1 MKSVSR
7 HLLLL
12 SSGRTLSVPSLV
24 LFCLFTGI
32 GRGLLE
38 ALFFDSKALSP
49 AIILS
54 YVPFYTMMFLA
65 ILLIL
70 RTAGGLSE
78 SRTFRAP
85 LAALFLGLFPPILDA
100 LISGLPNPTL
110 RYGYYMELFRPQKIP
125 EGFFFFYMPDFR
137 LPLGETIVVW
147 ATILLSAL
155 YARLQ
160 QANWL
165 RAALVGAAV
174 YGLFFFHSYLLP
186 SALRLWILN
195 GAESLR
201 GFDLN
206 LFLPLSQ
213 ALLSL
218 LIYQILMK
226 QSFGYLLKRALHI
239 LPFVFVFL
247 AGVAHDRVHSIMPV
261 HFGLLLFY
269 LFFTMIVQNDYFDTK
284 EDAHQKRRR
293 HFSLDDVVFFTGML
307 TFTIVF
313 LLAAGV
319 TLSLFLIVIMICSLL
334 YSFPFYRGKGK
345 IFPTMKFEGIW
356 GLMSFLAGAIP
367 FVPEKVGVPV
377 LIKALLV
384 FGGWSLFALLKDVK
398 DIRADY
404 HAGQSSLYIV
414 FYRKGWGLL
423 AAHRWLLSLCTLAL
437 LFAPAYYGS
446 IGRILPGVLL
456 SVSAAAFVGV
466 ALKLKLKV
474 RYQGILAALN
484 VYLAIISLTGFNL
497 L

>member
-1 MKSVSR
+1 M
-7 HLLLL
+7 
-12 SSGRTLSVPSLV
+12 
-24 LFCLFTGI
+24 
-32 GRGLLE
+32 RGLLE
-38 ALFFDSKALSP
+38 AVFFDVKALSP

-70 RTAGGLSE
+70 RYAGGLSE
-78 SRTFRAP
+78 SRTFRVP

-100 LISGLPNPTL
+100 LISGLPNPAL
-110 RYGYYMELFRPQKIP
+110 RYGYFMELFRPHIIP
-125 EGFFFFYMPDFR
+125 DGFFYFYMPDFR

-147 ATILLSAL
+147 ATIMLSAL

-160 QANWL
+160 RANWL
-165 RAALVGAAV
+165 RAALVGAGV
-174 YGLFFFHSYLLP
+174 YALFFFHSYLLP
-186 SALRLWILN
+186 SALRLWTLN
-195 GAESLR
+195 GGESLR

-213 ALLSL
+213 TLLSL

-226 QSFGYLLKRALHI
+226 HSFGYLLKRALHI

-247 AGVAHDRVHSIMPV
+247 AGTAHDRVHSVMPV

-284 EDAHQKRRR
+284 EDMHQRRRR
-293 HFSLDDVVFFTGML
+293 HFSSDDVVFFTGIV

-319 TLSLFLIVIMICSLL
+319 TLSLFLMVIMICSLL

-345 IFPTMKFEGIW
+345 IFATMKFEGIW

-367 FVPEKVGVPV
+367 FVPENVSVVV
-377 LIKALLV
+377 LVKALLV

-414 FYRKGWGLL
+414 FLRKGWSLI
-423 AAHRWLLSLCTLAL
+423 AAHRWLLSACTLAL
-437 LFAPAYYGS
+437 LVAPVYYVS
-446 IGRILPGVLL
+446 MGRILPGVLL
-456 SVSAAAFVGV
+456 TVLAAVFVGV
-466 ALKLKLKV
+466 GLKLRLKL
-474 RYQGILAALN
+474 RYQGILVALN
-484 VYLAIISLTGFNL
+484 VYLAIIALTGFNL